1 MQKLL
6 IVALAMTWMVA
17 GCSGGGGPGVPG
29 EGFGVSGLLFNNN
42 LVMYDRAQSDRD
54 NGDLVLFPQMY
65 FSNIRE
71 ANYPVYGKFPGS
83 QLLSGGPG
91 VDGIPAI
98 TRPDL
103 VPVSAAGFLA
113 DDDLVLG
120 VVYRG
125 EARAYPE
132 NILWW
137 HELIN
142 DEIGNKLFTISF
154 CPLTGTGLVFD
165 ATHARQ
171 RLALYPVIETTWH
184 TWKELYPESQVVSDN
199 TGVYGRKRYQ
209 LYPYGNYRD
218 EQTGPLFP
226 INRPIDKRYPPKH
239 RVLGLGVGG
248 VRKAYPFATLAAAP
262 VINDD
267 VNGQAT
273 AVFFDLPSET
283 AIVYS
288 RVLDDRT
295 LTFDAMIREGEL
307 PRMVDRETGSEWNF
321 RGEAVTG
328 PLTRQRLQPLA
339 AHNAFWFA
347 WAAFWPETLVYGE

>member
-1 MQKLL
+1 MQKLW
-6 IVALAMTWMVA
+6 IMALAAICMVT
-17 GCSGGGGPGVPG
+17 GCSDSAPDVPS

-54 NGDLVLFPQMY
+54 DGDLVLFPQMY

-71 ANYPVYGKFPGS
+71 ANYPVYGSFP
-83 QLLSGGPG
+83 QNDLLSGGPG

-98 TRPDL
+98 TRPGL
-103 VPVSAAGFLA
+103 VPVSEAGFLA
-113 DDDLVLG
+113 DNDLVLG
-120 VVYRG
+120 VVHAG

-137 HELIN
+137 HEIIN
-142 DEIGNKLFTISF
+142 DEIGNKLFTVSF

-165 ATHARQ
+165 ITDVRQ
-171 RLALYPVIETTWH
+171 RLALYPVIETTWNR
-184 TWKELYPESQVVSDN
+184 WKELYPESHVVSDD
-199 TGVYGRKRYQ
+199 TGVYDRSRYQ
-209 LYPYGNYRD
+209 SYPYGNYRD
-218 EQTGPLFP
+218 EETGPLFP
-226 INRPIDKRYPPKH
+226 INQPIDTRYLPKH
-239 RVLGLGVGG
+239 RVLGLEMGG
-248 VRKAYPFATLAAAP
+248 VRKAYPFAVLAAAP

-267 VNGQAT
+267 ITGQAI
-273 AVFFDLPSET
+273 VVLFDPASET
-283 AIVYS
+283 AIAYS
-288 RVLDDRT
+288 RVHDATT

-328 PLTRQRLQPLA
+328 PLTGQRLQALA

-347 WAAFWPETLVYGE
+347 WAAFWPETLVHGE